1 MAKTKKPSYE
11 NDLIDRLKDPE
22 YAAAYL
28 NAALEDEGEDSDE
41 AFLLALRDV
50 AAAIGVSRV
59 AMHAGVNREKLYR
72 MFSSAGNPKVRS
84 LMALLKAM
92 GLRLAVCH
100 SGDGDP
106 ASSVAETGASLPSGE
121 LRVEAASRP

>member
-1 MAKTKKPSYE
+1 MPKREKTDYE

-28 NAALEDEGEDSDE
+28 NAALEDEGAGSDE

-59 AMHAGVNREKLYR
+59 AMQAGVNREKLYR
-72 MFSSAGNPKVRS
+72 RFSGAGNPKVRS

-100 SGDGDP
+100 PADAVSSAAGRGSGVPTVD
-106 ASSVAETGASLPSGE
+106 
-121 LRVEAASRP
+121 LRVGSASRP